1 MSDDISRRDFF
12 ARTIVYGGA
21 VWVFVNLPR
30 PRALAAAAES
40 AKPLVLAGNDW
51 QTVEAITGRIIPTD
65 ELPGAIEAG
74 CVNFID
80 KALANEDAALKA
92 VYQAGLAGIEAV
104 SRGRFGKPFTALVGK
119 DQDQVLAALESGKA
133 KGWPGGEV
141 GSQQFFE
148 TVRMH
153 TIWGFL
159 ADPRHGG
166 NRDYVGW
173 KVVGYPGPR
182 HHQGGYTPEQ
192 MLGKAKI
199 KTIWGE
205 ET

>member
-1 MSDDISRRDFF
+1 MSADISRRDFF
-12 ARTIVYGGA
+12 ARTFAYGGA
-21 VWVFVNLPR
+21 VWAFVNLPR
-30 PRALAAAAES
+30 PRALEAAAES
-40 AKPLVLAGNDW
+40 AKPLVLTGNDW
-51 QTVEAITGRIIPTD
+51 KTVEAITARIIPTD
-65 ELPGAIEAG
+65 EVPGAIEAG
-74 CVNFID
+74 CVYFID
-80 KALANEDAALKA
+80 KALANEDAALKPL
-92 VYQAGLAGIEAV
+92 YRSGLAGIDAV
-104 SRGRFGKPFTALVGK
+104 SRARFGKTFTELAAK
-119 DQDQVLAALESGKA
+119 EQDEVLADLESGKA
-133 KGWPGGEV
+133 KGWPRGEV

-159 ADPRHGG
+159 ADPRYGG

-199 KTIWGE
+199 KTIWGQE
-205 ET
+205 I